1 RHERRVP
8 VSGIPVMLQGEAIRA
23 LIVGGGRVAA
33 RKAKSL
39 LDAGATVH
47 VVAPKIGNEFTSL
60 DAPGLTIA
68 RQAFSENDF
77 DQVNVVIAATDD
89 PGLNA
94 RVARLAKRTNRLVS
108 VADAPAEGNFVSMA
122 THRAGDLV
130 VGVSAG
136 GVPRAAARIRDA
148 IAARFDARYARAIDV
163 LRTRRRRLLDSGK
176 RAEWDRATSELVDE
190 RFCARVE
197 SGALAAE
204 ADAWR

>member
-1 RHERRVP
+1 
-8 VSGIPVMLQGEAIRA
+8 MLHGEAIRA
-23 LIVGGGRVAA
+23 LIVGGGRVAG

-47 VVAPKIGNEFTSL
+47 VVATQIGDGLTRL
-60 DAPGLTIA
+60 DAPSSRLTID
-68 RQAFSENDF
+68 RRPFSENDLEK
-77 DQVNVVIAATDD
+77 VNLVIAATDD
-89 PGLNA
+89 RATNA
-94 RVARLAKRTNRLVS
+94 RVARLASKAGRLVS
-108 VADAPAEGNFVSMA
+108 VADAPAEGSFIGMA

-130 VGVSAG
+130 IGVSAG

-163 LRTRRRRLLDSGK
+163 LRTRRRRLLDAGK

-190 RFCARVE
+190 GFCARVE
-197 SGALAAE
+197 SGALAGE

>member
-1 RHERRVP
+1 
-8 VSGIPVMLQGEAIRA
+8 MLYGEAIRV

-39 LDAGATVH
+39 LDAGAAVH
-47 VVAPKIGNEFTSL
+47 VVSTQIGDDFMSL
-60 DAPGLTIA
+60 DTSGLTIT
-68 RQAFSENDF
+68 RRPFSESDL
-77 DQVNVVIAATDD
+77 DTATLVIAATDD
-89 PGLNA
+89 RALNA
-94 RVARLAKRTNRLVS
+94 RIALLASKTNRLVS
-108 VADAPAEGNFVSMA
+108 VADAPAEGTFVSMA

-130 VGVSAG
+130 IGVSAG

-148 IAARFDARYARAIDV
+148 IAARFDTRYARAIDV
-163 LRTRRRRLLDSGK
+163 LRRRRRRLLDAGEHV
-176 RAEWDRATSELVDE
+176 EWERATSELVDE